1 MTPKNITTEILFFTE
16 TRFSKKEF
24 CERGEKKESQLSCSD
39 TEQLEKACW
48 AGMLFEMLPE
58 IAGDAHQQKEN
69 FIWSVMPA
77 HHFIRVC
84 LGSTPAMLGSENRID
99 PYFFLLATS
108 FN

>member
-1 MTPKNITTEILFFTE
+1 MTPKNITTEILLFTG

-24 CERGEKKESQLSCSD
+24 CERGEKKESQKNCSD

-48 AGMLFEMLPE
+48 AGMIFEMLPE
-58 IAGDAHQQKEN
+58 IAGDPHQQKETS
-69 FIWSVMPA
+69 IWSVMPA

-84 LGSTPAMLGSENRID
+84 LGAAPVVARSEDCID
-99 PYFFLLATS
+99 PYFFLLTTS

>member
-1 MTPKNITTEILFFTE
+1 MEQVNHSIREILLFTG

-24 CERGEKKESQLSCSD
+24 CEKKENQTIASSM
-39 TEQLEKACW
+39 EQLEKACW

-58 IAGDAHQQKEN
+58 ITVDPLQQKEN
-69 FIWSVMPA
+69 FIWNVMSA

-84 LGSTPAMLGSENRID
+84 LGPTPAIPGGETSID